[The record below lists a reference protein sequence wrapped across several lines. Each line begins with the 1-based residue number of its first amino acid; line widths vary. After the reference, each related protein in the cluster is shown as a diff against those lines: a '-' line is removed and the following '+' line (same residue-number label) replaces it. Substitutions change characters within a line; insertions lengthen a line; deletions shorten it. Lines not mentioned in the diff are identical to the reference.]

1 MRRSILRLADAPP
14 LPLSKCGQA
23 PAYGSVSLEPHDC
36 RDAWEDMGNS
46 DDSTMQQAAR
56 KSRDPV
62 DPADKIRAY
71 ARMKGLATALLAAM
85 AGLYLLARF
94 YEPRYPALGFVR
106 ALAEAAMVGGIADW
120 FAVTALFRHPLRL
133 PLPHTAIIPR
143 NKDRIGENLAL
154 FVESN
159 FLAPEIIAGKLE
171 RIDFTTQFAQWLG
184 TPARSRQIAQWV
196 LDTLPSLLATIDDE
210 DVRRFIHDALAQRVR
225 EIDTPRLVGTI
236 AKTLLEDNRHEA
248 VVTELLEQL
257 ALLFEA
263 HKPSIRQRVR
273 ESTAW
278 IWKKLSLDERVSDN
292 LIAVVDETLKALSEN
307 PDHAWRRGFD
317 DAIRKFVVQLETSPD
332 YLAKWEALKEQFLA
346 HPALKEYLTTVWNDI
361 KASIERDAVAPRS
374 SIGVRIEKAIAGIAS
389 GLQNDNAMRERLN
402 AWLRETMLAIIDA
415 QRHSIARL
423 ISDTVRHWDADTVT
437 QKIELEV
444 GRDLQFVR
452 INGTVIGGIVGL
464 ALHTLDVLLF

>member
-1 MRRSILRLADAPP
+1 
-14 LPLSKCGQA
+14 
-23 PAYGSVSLEPHDC
+23 
-36 RDAWEDMGNS
+36 MGNS

-307 PDHAWRRGFD
+307 PDHAWRRGFH